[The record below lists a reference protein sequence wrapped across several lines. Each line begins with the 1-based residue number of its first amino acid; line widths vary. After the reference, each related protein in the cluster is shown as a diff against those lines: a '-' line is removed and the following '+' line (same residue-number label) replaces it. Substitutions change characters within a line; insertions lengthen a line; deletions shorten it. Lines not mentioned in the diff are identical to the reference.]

1 MGWIQQYY
9 MSETKN
15 NRTLIVLSNGSDDM
29 ASKISRNI
37 FEVKPFT
44 LLVLQLITNMR
55 VIDGSNKPE
64 SKASV
69 RTKDNIIWQLEI

>member
-1 MGWIQQYY
+1 
-9 MSETKN
+9 
-15 NRTLIVLSNGSDDM
+15 M

-37 FEVKPFT
+37 IEVKPFT
-44 LLVLQLITNMR
+44 LPAFQLITNMR

-69 RTKDNIIWQLEI
+69 RTKDNILWQLEI